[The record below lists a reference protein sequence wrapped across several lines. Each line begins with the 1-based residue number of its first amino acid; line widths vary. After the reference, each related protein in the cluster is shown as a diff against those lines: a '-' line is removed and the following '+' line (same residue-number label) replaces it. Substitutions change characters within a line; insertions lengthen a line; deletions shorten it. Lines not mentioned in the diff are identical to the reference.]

1 MMDISMNLM
10 AEGTRNLKQQKHF
23 CNLENSMMNDLS
35 LKENDGY
42 YKNKSSTSSK
52 DTDSSVFQNSMMN
65 GNQDEYATLSYA
77 SLKGQV
83 LKTTNTIQCDS
94 NTFDVNS
101 NAFKTHLRKCK
112 ECKRKQMEINIQH
125 QTMINTINDRQQHVH
140 YEQDLNETI
149 DTFHI
154 HGNDASQHENVLNS
168 SMITGNN
175 EVFKFNKGHKNMHEN
190 KRETVYTHNKRK
202 CKVNKNKHKIIN
214 EVEEDE
220 VNQNDND
227 NLDEYF
233 VGSKSKQ
240 KKKKEE
246 SDDDEDETNNEELN
260 EYFA

>member
-1 MMDISMNLM
+1 
-10 AEGTRNLKQQKHF
+10 
-23 CNLENSMMNDLS
+23 MNDLS

-125 QTMINTINDRQQHVH
+125 QTMINTIND
-140 YEQDLNETI
+140 I
-149 DTFHI
+149 K
-154 HGNDASQHENVLNS
+154 NS
-168 SMITGNN
+168 LIITSS
-175 EVFKFNKGHKNMHEN
+175 
-190 KRETVYTHNKRK
+190 
-202 CKVNKNKHKIIN
+202 IIPP
-214 EVEEDE
+214 
-220 VNQNDND
+220 
-227 NLDEYF
+227 
-233 VGSKSKQ
+233 
-240 KKKKEE
+240 
-246 SDDDEDETNNEELN
+246 TNNPPIILYIVGLIVYCSKTQVFN
-260 EYFA
+260 DPNINLSPGNRINAPIIVIIIVVTIAFLSILKSFHKSIFLDKNIPIPASIIPYSIPY